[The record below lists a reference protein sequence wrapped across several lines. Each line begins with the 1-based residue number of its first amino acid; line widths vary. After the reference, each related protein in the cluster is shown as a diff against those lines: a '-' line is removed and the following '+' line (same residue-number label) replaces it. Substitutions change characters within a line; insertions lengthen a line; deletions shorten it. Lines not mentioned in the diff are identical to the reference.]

1 MKKLLL
7 LSSLTILLFSCKGN
21 YEEFEECYCGEII
34 SDDAADY
41 SIVATNECSG
51 NDKKFI
57 FEITF
62 NSPDTILKNPILNN
76 QNIYYNIDLELDTK
90 IEIN

>member
-21 YEEFEECYCGEII
+21 YEEPVECYCGEII

-41 SIVATNECSG
+41 SIVAMNECTG
-51 NDKKFI
+51 NERKFI
-57 FEITF
+57 LNYDDWITAF
-62 NSPDTILKNPILNN
+62 IGTDYCI
-76 QNIYYNIDLELDTK
+76 
-90 IEIN
+90 

>member
-21 YEEFEECYCGEII
+21 YEEPVECYFGEII

-41 SIVATNECSG
+41 SIVAMNECTG
-51 NDKKFI
+51 NERKFI
-57 FEITF
+57 LNYDDWITAF
-62 NSPDTILKNPILNN
+62 IGTDYCISNP
-76 QNIYYNIDLELDTK
+76 EGW
-90 IEIN
+90 

>member
-21 YEEFEECYCGEII
+21 YEEPVECYCGEII

-41 SIVATNECSG
+41 SIVAMNECTG
-51 NDKKFI
+51 NERKFI
-57 FEITF
+57 LNYDDWITAF
-62 NSPDTILKNPILNN
+62 IGTDYCISNP
-76 QNIYYNIDLELDTK
+76 EGW
-90 IEIN
+90 

>member
-41 SIVATNECSG
+41 SIVAMNECSG
-51 NDKKFI
+51 TDKKFI
-57 FEITF
+57 LSADDWFDAFVGSDYCIT
-62 NSPDTILKNPILNN
+62 NP
-76 QNIYYNIDLELDTK
+76 EGW
-90 IEIN
+90 